1 MIQKIVAIIPARGG
15 SKGIPRKNI
24 RLLAGKPLIAYS
36 IEAALNSKY
45 INRIIIS
52 TEDKEIADISRKY
65 GAEVIERPEEL
76 AKDNSQTIDV
86 VKHVLENLKKNESY
100 TPDIIALLQPT
111 SPLRTKEDIDNGI
124 ELFVNNK
131 CGSVI
136 SVCEAIHPV
145 YWTFIIEKYLKPIFN
160 WKYFLNK
167 RRQDLPKTY
176 ILNGAV
182 YITSF
187 DNLYK
192 YNSFFNRKIIPY
204 IMQSKNSIDIDEKV
218 DFEFVEFLL
227 RREYDE
233 KDKSGK

>member
-65 GAEVIERPEEL
+65 GAEVIERPEGL

-145 YWTFIIEKYLKPIFN
+145 YWTFIIEKYLKPIFS
-160 WKYFLNK
+160 WKCFLNK

-204 IMQSKNSIDIDEKV
+204 IMQFKNSIDIDEKV

>member
-45 INRIIIS
+45 INRVIVT
-52 TEDKEIADISRKY
+52 TEDKEIAGISRKY
-65 GAEVIERPEEL
+65 GAEVIERPEGL

-86 VKHVLENLKKNESY
+86 VKHILENLKKNENY

-111 SPLRTKEDIDNGI
+111 SPLRTEKDIDNVI
-124 ELFVNNK
+124 ELFANNK

-145 YWTFIIEKYLKPIFN
+145 YWTFTIEKYLKPLFSWDYI
-160 WKYFLNK
+160 LNK

-182 YITSF
+182 YITSL

-204 IMQSKNSIDIDEKV
+204 IMQSKKSVDIDEKV

-227 RREYDE
+227 RRDYG
-233 KDKSGK
+233 KDKSRK